1 MMNKDF
7 KEFVQLL
14 AAHDVHYLIVGGY
27 AVAYHGH
34 PRYTKDLDIWI
45 EATAKN
51 AKRLIGALEEFG
63 FGSLGIKKD
72 DFLEPDRF
80 IVLGQEPTRID
91 LITSVKGLCFEDSY
105 KNRSES
111 EIEGVTVKFV
121 NKHDLIVA
129 KKATGR
135 LQDLA
140 DAENLE

>member
-14 AAHDVHYLIVGGY
+14 AAHDVHYLVVGGY

-63 FGSLGIKKD
+63 FGSLGIKKE

-91 LITSVKGLCFEDSY
+91 LATL
-105 KNRSES
+105 
-111 EIEGVTVKFV
+111 
-121 NKHDLIVA
+121 HDCKPVLYSPPPLGA
-129 KKATGR
+129 SFA
-135 LQDLA
+135 
-140 DAENLE
+140 